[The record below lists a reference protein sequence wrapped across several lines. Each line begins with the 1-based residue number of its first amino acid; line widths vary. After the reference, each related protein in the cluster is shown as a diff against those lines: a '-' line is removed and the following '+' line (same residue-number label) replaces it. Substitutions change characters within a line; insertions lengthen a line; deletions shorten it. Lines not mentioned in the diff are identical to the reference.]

1 MENPMENPRFF
12 HKNEAWGSNQYIRFF
27 VSFQWKVGSFS
38 AMECHGWIL
47 CQAVYVPADDLT
59 DPAPVR
65 CSVAQVFHFFG
76 EFYLHRWGCSTGF
89 CCFFVKLMACLF
101 VGRKKTTSPDSRR
114 GHHVR
119 TLGCN
124 DGPRPMK
131 PGKWW
136 SKMAIGWNCVACFQT
151 KSWFHWWDFGGYI
164 MLNRLNKYQGSKHIR
179 DLKYD

>member
-1 MENPMENPRFF
+1 MKREDPISTFVFLFPSSE
-12 HKNEAWGSNQYIRFF
+12 KWG
-27 VSFQWKVGSFS
+27 VSQPWSAMAGSFARLS
-38 AMECHGWIL
+38 MCPLMTWPIQHL
-47 CQAVYVPADDLT
+47 ADAQWLKFFIFLGSFIYIDGDALR
-59 DPAPVR
+59 V
-65 CSVAQVFHFFG
+65 SVV
-76 EFYLHRWGCSTGF
+76 
-89 CCFFVKLMACLF
+89 FFVKLMACLF

-136 SKMAIGWNCVACFQT
+136 SKMAIGWNFVACFQT